1 MQITTYGYVDQILS
15 TLFFWLFLGCSL
27 GLFDPL
33 GAIKIEQKIICE
45 ISIQKLGYTYI
56 YQAMRIL
63 IFEKFLVILGLF
75 GQIFLGQILKTSI
88 VTLSESA
95 RIFLSNSTKFQLNHH
110 CKGLWK
116 LFTPLGAKNINN
128 LKVLL

>member
-63 IFEKFLVILGLF
+63 IFEKFFSDSWAFWSNISWANIENF
-75 GQIFLGQILKTSI
+75 DCNTFRISTHIFI
-88 VTLSESA
+88 
-95 RIFLSNSTKFQLNHH
+95 KFH
-110 CKGLWK
+110 
-116 LFTPLGAKNINN
+116 
-128 LKVLL
+128 